1 MEFTVDDRPD
11 SVLSASDA
19 DTRCVSRRPA
29 LTLSI
34 HQLCNRA
41 LAWRWVSLDVDRVKQ
56 LVVVFYVQRAGFG
69 LACRWAQQCW
79 RLQTTQSLILRIPNL
94 LNRASDQ
101 LGAAEKALIQT
112 RRQLVVDTGTAA
124 AEARS
129 GLADGRSRTERVRR
143 IACTTYLDQ

>member
-1 MEFTVDDRPD
+1 MESTVDDRPD

-34 HQLCNRA
+34 HPLSNRA
-41 LAWRWVSLDVDRVKQ
+41 LAWRWVSLDVHRVKQ
-56 LVVVFYVQRAGFG
+56 LVVVFYERAGFS